1 MSDELQVTQ
10 SVEFLGERFRI
21 ADKVSSLALMRFAK
35 VASTGVDAD
44 DMEGLAALYDVLEQ
58 CIDPGQWS
66 AFQKHADR
74 QRAQSDD
81 LLELVKEVLPRIAA
95 RPTGRPSDSSDGP
108 PMPNGLFA
116 DDSSSRVITRLE
128 ARGRPDLA
136 LMVHQAQAS
145 RASA

>member
-21 ADKVSSLALMRFAK
+21 ADQVSSLALMRFAK
-35 VASTGVDAD
+35 VASSGVDAD

-58 CIDPGQWS
+58 CIDPGQWA

-74 QRAQSDD
+74 KRAQSDD

-108 PMPNGLFA
+108 PTQNAHSAG
-116 DDSSSRVITRLE
+116 DSSSRVITRLE
-128 ARGRPDLA
+128 GRGRPDLA
-136 LMVHQAQAS
+136 LMVQQAQDS
-145 RASA
+145 RVSA